1 MKSRSP
7 VNISPTTADKVIQH
21 TLLSIQTINE
31 AGWKAATPY
40 IWRTIRFRRNNDYHS
55 FFAPIRRLL
64 ERTASIDRRTRLRQ
78 ATLETRTQDISRF
91 FRSTGW
97 IRAIVLDAAPTNEI
111 DSINEVIRDID
122 LAHEI
127 AIQILERRHY
137 IGQGVVLHLAGV
149 CETLGTGF
157 WASRV
162 EVLRRFTANSK
173 PTELEVWTP
182 PKNGVG
188 IMKTF
193 WGNVRIIHPASSKT
207 PSTIHNLLPRQWHD
221 TLEGDLT
228 VWLHPEWIGI
238 DEIDGGIPEF
248 SLASC
253 IGEWL
258 YKTICDDFMRK
269 DIPGNNVRSTLAI
282 RGWAGCPCG
291 CNPRSPLESNL
302 EVMIQMIGHY
312 AQKRS
317 EEPWLKGM
325 PGLMME
331 ARIKAFFEE
340 ERLKFC
346 WTPCAAYEE
355 SEGQKQE

>member
-1 MKSRSP
+1 M
-7 VNISPTTADKVIQH
+7 NISPTTADKVIQH
-21 TLLSIQTINE
+21 TLLSIQTVNK
-31 AGWKAATPY
+31 AGWGAATPC
-40 IWRTIRFRRNNDYHS
+40 IWRTIRFRRNDDYHS
-55 FFAPIRRLL
+55 FFAPIRRHL
-64 ERTASIDRRTRLRQ
+64 ERTASVDRRARLQ
-78 ATLETRTQDISRF
+78 EAAPENRTQDLSRF
-91 FRSTGW
+91 FRSADW
-97 IRAIVLDAAPTNEI
+97 IRAIVFDSAPLSEI
-111 DSINEVIRDID
+111 DGIDEVIRNIAFADDI
-122 LAHEI
+122 AV
-127 AIQILERRHY
+127 QILERRHY

-149 CETLGTGF
+149 CEMLGTGF

-162 EVLRRFTANSK
+162 EVLRRFVANSE

-182 PKNGVG
+182 PKNGLG

-193 WGNVRIIHPASSKT
+193 WGNVRIIHPTSSKT

-228 VWLHPEWIGI
+228 VWLHPEWMGI
-238 DEIDGGIPEF
+238 DKIDGGIPKY

-258 YKTICDDFMRK
+258 YKTICDESTRK

-282 RGWAGCPCG
+282 WGWAGCPCG
-291 CNPRSPLESNL
+291 CNPRSPLESDL
-302 EVMIQMIGHY
+302 EAMIKMIGHY
-312 AQKRS
+312 AQRRS
-317 EEPWLKGM
+317 EEPWLDGM
-325 PGLMME
+325 PGPMME